1 VLEETA
7 WGASGGVS
15 EGTSAVEYRFR
26 HKDGSWRWMEAWV
39 THRQDDD
46 PVVGG
51 IVVNARDLT
60 ERKGSE
66 ERLREAEQKYRTLV
80 EQIPVVTYIDRAD
93 GSDTPLYTSPQIEG
107 LLGYTQKEGS
117 GVRLWRE
124 CLHPQD
130 RERVLAADE
139 RFERAD
145 EERFGEE
152 YRLLARDGSVVWV
165 LEDAVLVRDAEGAPL
180 YWQGIL
186 YDITE
191 RKEAE
196 EALRES
202 EARYRSLN
210 ESLEGRIAER
220 TAQLRSYAEQ
230 LQASNRE
237 LQDFAHVA
245 SHDLQEPLRKVSS
258 FSERLRTGYVD
269 ALGEQG
275 LDYLRRMEGATVR
288 MQGLIED
295 LLALSQV
302 TTQGRPFMPVD
313 LGEVVRGVIS
323 DLEATLEESGGHV
336 EVGDLPTIDAD
347 RPQMRQLFQ
356 NLIGNAVK
364 FRSPGEAPMVRVRAR
379 VLPEGGD
386 GARAGGAPGGRLCR
400 ITVEDNGIGFD
411 EQYLERIFA
420 PFERL
425 HGRGSYE
432 GTGMG
437 LAICRKVV
445 ERHGGE
451 ISAKGSPGEG
461 ATFIVTLP
469 VGRP

>member
-1 VLEETA
+1 MREV
-7 WGASGGVS
+7 GKSG
-15 EGTSAVEYRFR
+15 YDN
-26 HKDGSWRWMEAWV
+26 K
-39 THRQDDD
+39 
-46 PVVGG
+46 
-51 IVVNARDLT
+51 
-60 ERKGSE
+60 
-66 ERLREAEQKYRTLV
+66 RLREAEQKYRTLV

-107 LLGYTQKEGS
+107 LLGYALEEGS

-124 CLHPQD
+124 RLHPED

-145 EERFGEE
+145 EERFGAE

-196 EALRES
+196 GEIRQ
-202 EARYRSLN
+202 LN
-210 ESLEGRIAER
+210 ESRERRVAER
-220 TAQLRSYAEQ
+220 TAQLESYATR
-230 LQASNRE
+230 LAASNRE
-237 LQDFAHVA
+237 LQEFAHVA

-258 FSERLRTGYVD
+258 FSERLRTSCADVLD
-269 ALGEQG
+269 ERG
-275 LDYLRRMEGATVR
+275 LDYLARMEDAAGR
-288 MQGLIED
+288 MKDQIED
-295 LLALSQV
+295 LLALSEV
-302 TTQGRPFMPVD
+302 TTQGRPFVPVD
-313 LGEVVRGVIS
+313 LGEVVRGVIY
-323 DLEATLEESGGHV
+323 DLEATLEESGGRV
-336 EVGDLPTIDAD
+336 EVGEMPAIDAD

-364 FRSPGEAPMVRVRAR
+364 FRRPGEAPMVRVRAR

-386 GARAGGAPGGRLCR
+386 GAKAGGAPGGELCC
-400 ITVEDNGIGFD
+400 ITVKDNGIGFD
-411 EQYLERIFA
+411 ERYLGRIFA

-437 LAICRKVV
+437 LAICRKVL
-445 ERHGGE
+445 ERHGGD
-451 ISAKGSPGEG
+451 ISAKGLPGQG
-461 ATFIVTLP
+461 ATFTVTLP
-469 VGRP
+469 VGQP

>member
-1 VLEETA
+1 
-7 WGASGGVS
+7 
-15 EGTSAVEYRFR
+15 
-26 HKDGSWRWMEAWV
+26 
-39 THRQDDD
+39 
-46 PVVGG
+46 
-51 IVVNARDLT
+51 
-60 ERKGSE
+60 
-66 ERLREAEQKYRTLV
+66 
-80 EQIPVVTYIDRAD
+80 
-93 GSDTPLYTSPQIEG
+93 
-107 LLGYTQKEGS
+107 
-117 GVRLWRE
+117 
-124 CLHPQD
+124 
-130 RERVLAADE
+130 VLAADE
-139 RFERAD
+139 RFERGE
-145 EERFGEE
+145 EERFGAE
-152 YRLLARDGSVVWV
+152 YRLIARDGSVVWV
-165 LEDAVLVRDAEGAPL
+165 LEDALLVRDAAGGPL

-186 YDITE
+186 YDITG
-191 RKEAE
+191 RKGAE

-210 ESLEGRIAER
+210 EGLEGRIAQR

-230 LQASNRE
+230 LQRSNRE

-258 FSERLRTGYVD
+258 FGERLRTKYGD

-302 TTQGRPFMPVD
+302 TTQGRPFGPVD

-323 DLEATLEESGGHV
+323 DLEAALEESGGRV
-336 EVGDLPTIDAD
+336 EVGEMPTIDAD
-347 RPQMRQLFQ
+347 RAQMRQLFQ

-364 FRSPGEAPMVRVRAR
+364 FRRPGAAPMVRVRAR
-379 VLPEGGD
+379 VLPERRA
-386 GARAGGAPGGRLCR
+386 GARAGGAPGGELCR
-400 ITVEDNGIGFD
+400 TTVEDNGIGFD
-411 EQYLERIFA
+411 EQYLGRIFA

-432 GTGMG
+432 GAGMG

-451 ISAKGSPGEG
+451 IIAQSAPGQG
-461 ATFIVTLP
+461 ATFVVTLP
-469 VGRP
+469 VGQP

>member
-1 VLEETA
+1 
-7 WGASGGVS
+7 
-15 EGTSAVEYRFR
+15 
-26 HKDGSWRWMEAWV
+26 
-39 THRQDDD
+39 
-46 PVVGG
+46 
-51 IVVNARDLT
+51 
-60 ERKGSE
+60 
-66 ERLREAEQKYRTLV
+66 
-80 EQIPVVTYIDRAD
+80 
-93 GSDTPLYTSPQIEG
+93 
-107 LLGYTQKEGS
+107 
-117 GVRLWRE
+117 
-124 CLHPQD
+124 
-130 RERVLAADE
+130 
-139 RFERAD
+139 
-145 EERFGEE
+145 
-152 YRLLARDGSVVWV
+152 VVWV
-165 LEDAVLVRDAEGAPL
+165 LEDAVLVKDAEGGPL